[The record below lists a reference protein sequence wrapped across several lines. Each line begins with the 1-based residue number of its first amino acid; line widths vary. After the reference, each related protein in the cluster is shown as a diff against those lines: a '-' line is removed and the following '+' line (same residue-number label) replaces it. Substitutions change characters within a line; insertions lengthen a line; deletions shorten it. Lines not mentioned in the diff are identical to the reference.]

1 MSLAGEGGYEAVTMR
16 DVAERAD
23 VAVGTIYRYYSGK
36 DEILTAGLAGW
47 LGLTRRR
54 VEAGGA
60 PGATP
65 CERLHWLLDRL
76 TDSTDGHRLL
86 ICALVRAFGSPD
98 PAVNVHKLKVEE
110 EFRALVVTAI
120 GSKAAIE
127 AVGRGVNA
135 SADAG
140 AYAAAQVRCIDA
152 EGVAR
157 LMGHVWTSA
166 LTRWAGGLA
175 SDGSVAK
182 ELHHA
187 VEMLAAPVA
196 PLGDR
201 SGT

>member
-1 MSLAGEGGYEAVTMR
+1 MALAGEGGYEAVTMR
-16 DVAERAD
+16 AVADRAD

-36 DEILTAGLAGW
+36 DELLTAGLAGW
-47 LGLTRRR
+47 LGRTRRR

-60 PGATP
+60 RGATP
-65 CERLHWLLDRL
+65 RERLHWLLDRL
-76 TDSTDGHRLL
+76 TESTDRHRLL
-86 ICALVRAFGSPD
+86 IGALVRAYNSAD
-98 PAVNVHKLKVEE
+98 PGVREPKLEVDE
-110 EFRALVVTAI
+110 EFRALVATAI
-120 GSKAAIE
+120 GHESEVDAD
-127 AVGRGVNA
+127 GRCVDA

-140 AYAAAQVRCIDA
+140 AYAAVEVRCIDA

-166 LTRWAGGLA
+166 LSRWASGLA
-175 SDGSVAK
+175 SDGSVSS

-201 SGT
+201 SAI